1 MLEQTLEEED
11 KMNNF
16 KRLTGAMAGVALALT
31 VLPAAAQDFPDGP
44 IEVINNSKPGG
55 GSDIFLR
62 FATEEAGAELGTD
75 FIHLSKTGGVATNT
89 LKYVSGKPADGQT
102 LFIVN
107 AGTALTM
114 MRGKV
119 DLTKDDIIPLVRGTV
134 DPEFVVVAA
143 GRFADAAEFIDFVQN
158 NSVKQAGTKV
168 GGNPHVSALIF
179 RDALKMQKQVYV
191 PFEKSGEIIINVIN
205 GNVDVA
211 LLNFDEFAS
220 QAKAGQV
227 EALAILTPERS
238 NNSPDIPTGHEVG
251 MPVDIEVVRGIGVLK
266 GTPEPV
272 IAKLEAALISSM
284 NSEGFLDYLAGSG
297 QDASSIAGR
306 EVFGAQFKR
315 MYEGYQSVAKEL
327 MGG

>member
-1 MLEQTLEEED
+1 MPLSKQI
-11 KMNNF
+11 
-16 KRLTGAMAGVALALT
+16 TGALAGLALA
-31 VLPAAAQDFPDGP
+31 AAAAPALAEGFPDGP

-62 FATEEAGAELGTD
+62 FATERAGEILGGD
-75 FIHLSKTGGVATNT
+75 FLHLSKTGGVATNT
-89 LKYVSGKPADGQT
+89 LKYAAGKPADGQT

-114 MRGKV
+114 MRGTV
-119 DLTKDDIIPLVRGTV
+119 DLTRDDIIPLVRGTV
-134 DPEFVVVAA
+134 DPEFVVVKA
-143 GRFADAAEFIDFVQN
+143 GRFADAAEFIDYVQN

-179 RDALKMQKQVYV
+179 RNALEMQNQVYV

-211 LLNFDEFAS
+211 LLNFDEFES

-227 EALAILTPERS
+227 EARAILTPERS
-238 NNSPDIPTGHEVG
+238 ANSPDIPTGHEVG

-272 IAKLEAALISSM
+272 IAKLEAALIQSM
-284 NSEGFLDYLAGSG
+284 NSEGYLEYLAGSG
-297 QDASSIAGR
+297 QDARSIAGR
-306 EVFGAQFKR
+306 EVFGAQFDR
-315 MYEGYQSVAKEL
+315 MYDGYQAVAKEL

>member
-1 MLEQTLEEED
+1 MF
-11 KMNNF
+11 NF
-16 KRLTGAMAGVALALT
+16 NILAGAATGLTLALT
-31 VLPAAAQDFPDGP
+31 AIPAMAENFPSGP

-62 FATEEAGAELGTD
+62 FATEKAGEALGTD

-89 LKYVSGKPADGQT
+89 LKYASSKPADGQT

-114 MRGKV
+114 MRGTV

-134 DPEFVVVAA
+134 DPEFVVVKA
-143 GRFADAAEFIDFVQN
+143 GRFADATEFIEFAQN
-158 NSVKQAGTKV
+158 NSIKQAGTKV

-179 RDALKMQKQVYV
+179 RDALEMQNQVYV

-211 LLNFDEFAS
+211 LLNFDEFES

-227 EALAILTPERS
+227 QALAILTSERS
-238 NNSPDIPTGHEVG
+238 DNSPDIPTGHEVG
-251 MPVDIEVVRGIGVLK
+251 LPVDIAVVRGIGVRK

-272 IAKLEAALISSM
+272 IEKLEAALLESM
-284 NSEGFLDYLAGSG
+284 NSEGYLDYLSGSG

-306 EVFGAQFKR
+306 DVFEAQFER
-315 MYEGYQSVAKEL
+315 MYDGYQAVAKDL

>member
-1 MLEQTLEEED
+1 MRHL
-11 KMNNF
+11 KIIA
-16 KRLTGAMAGVALALT
+16 GAVAGVAMLAS
-31 VLPAAAQDFPDGP
+31 AAVVQAQDYPNGP

-62 FATEEAGAELGTD
+62 FATEKAAGILGAE
-75 FIHLSKTGGVATNT
+75 FIHQSKTGGVATNT

-119 DLTKDDIIPLVRGTV
+119 DLTRDDIVPLVRGTI
-134 DPEFVVVAA
+134 DPEFVVVKA
-143 GRFADAAEFIDFVQN
+143 GRFADAAAFIDYAKN

-179 RDALKMQKQVYV
+179 RNAVGMKKQVYV
-191 PFEKSGEIIINVIN
+191 PFEKSGEIVINVVN

-211 LLNFDEFAS
+211 LLNFDEFES
-220 QAKAGQV
+220 QAAAGEV

-238 NNSPDIPTGHEVG
+238 SNSPETPTGHEVG
-251 MPVDIEVVRGIGVLK
+251 IKANIAVVRGIGVLK

-272 IAKLEAALISSM
+272 IQKLEAALLESM
-284 NSEGFLDYLAGSG
+284 NSKGYMDYLAGSG
-297 QDASSIAGR
+297 QGKASIAGR
-306 EVFGAQFKR
+306 DAFGKQFEE
-315 MYEGYQSVAKEL
+315 MYEGYQAVAKDL
-327 MGG
+327 LGG